1 MGQAQWTEVDA
12 FLDSLLI
19 GEDEALSEAV
29 AASDRAGLPPIQVSA
44 AQGKLL
50 YLLAKVQ
57 GARRVLEI
65 GTLGGYSAIW
75 MARAL
80 PEGGHLVSLEAS
92 PRHAEVASGN
102 VARAGLI
109 GTVEIR
115 VGLAAESL
123 PKLAEERPEPFDMV
137 FIDADKAGYPVYL
150 DWALR
155 LTRPGSLVVADNVVR
170 GGAVADGLSR
180 DANVR
185 GVRAYLEAVAA
196 NPRLEGTVM
205 QTVGAKGYDGL
216 SIARVLDQD
225 PADG

>member
-12 FLDSLLI
+12 FLDSLLV
-19 GEDEALSEAV
+19 GEDEALSEAT
-29 AASDRAGLPPIQVSA
+29 AAAQRAGLPPISVSA

-80 PEGGHLVSLEAS
+80 PADGHLISLEYS

-102 VARAGLI
+102 IARAGLV

-115 VGLAAESL
+115 VGAAGETL
-123 PKLAEERPEPFDMV
+123 PKLAAEGVEPFDMV
-137 FIDADKAGYPVYL
+137 FIDADKGGYPDYL
-150 DWALR
+150 DWSLK
-155 LTRPGSLVVADNVVR
+155 LTRPGSLIVADNVVR

-180 DANVR
+180 DPNVQ
-185 GVRAYLEAVAA
+185 GVRSYLEKVAA
-196 NPRLEGTVM
+196 DPRLEGTVM
-205 QTVGAKGYDGL
+205 QTVGVKGYDGL
-216 SIARVLDQD
+216 SIARVI
-225 PADG
+225 A

>member
-12 FLDSLLI
+12 FLDSLLV
-19 GEDEALSEAV
+19 GEDDALAEAT
-29 AASDRAGLPPIQVSA
+29 AAAQRAGLPPISVSA

-57 GARRVLEI
+57 GTRRVLEI

-80 PEGGHLVSLEAS
+80 PADGHLISLEYS

-102 VARAGLI
+102 IARAGLV

-115 VGLAAESL
+115 VGAAGDTL
-123 PKLAEERPEPFDMV
+123 PKLAAEGVEPFDMV
-137 FIDADKAGYPVYL
+137 FIDADKGGYPDYL
-150 DWALR
+150 DWSLK
-155 LTRPGSLVVADNVVR
+155 LTRPGSLIVADNVVR

-180 DANVR
+180 DPNVQ
-185 GVRAYLEAVAA
+185 GVRSYLEKVAA
-196 NPRLEGTVM
+196 DPRLEGTVM
-205 QTVGAKGYDGL
+205 QTVGVKGYDGL
-216 SIARVLDQD
+216 SIARVI
-225 PADG
+225 A

>member
-1 MGQAQWTEVDA
+1 MGQAQWNDVDT

-19 GEDEALSEAV
+19 GEDDALREAV
-29 AASDRAGLPPIQVSA
+29 ASSERAGLPPIQVSA

-50 YLLAKVQ
+50 HLLAKTQ
-57 GARRVLEI
+57 GAERILEI

-80 PEGGHLVSLEAS
+80 PADGHLISLEAS

-102 VARAGLI
+102 IARANLV

-115 VGLAAESL
+115 VGQAAESL
-123 PKLAEERPEPFDMV
+123 TDLIAERTRPFDMV
-137 FIDADKAGYPVYL
+137 FIDADKAGYPAYL
-150 DWALR
+150 ESALR
-155 LTRPGSLVVADNVVR
+155 LTRPGSLIIADNVVR

-180 DANVR
+180 DTNVL

-196 NPRLEGTVM
+196 NPDLEGTVL

-216 SIARVLDQD
+216 AVTRVV
-225 PADG
+225 A

>member
-19 GEDEALSEAV
+19 GEDDTLAGVVSS
-29 AASDRAGLPPIQVSA
+29 SDRAGLPPIQVSA

-50 YLLAKVQ
+50 YLLAKTQ

-80 PEGGHLVSLEAS
+80 PTGGHLISLEAS

-102 VARAGLI
+102 VARAGLV

-115 VGLAAESL
+115 VGLAAENL
-123 PKLAEERPEPFDMV
+123 PKLADERPDPFDMV

-150 DWALR
+150 EWALK
-155 LTRPGSLVVADNVVR
+155 LTRPGSLIVADNVVR
-170 GGAVADGLSR
+170 GGAVADELSR
-180 DANVR
+180 DANVQ

-196 NPRLEGTVM
+196 NPLLEGTVM
-205 QTVGAKGYDGL
+205 QTVGVKGYDGL
-216 SIARVLDQD
+216 SIARVLD
-225 PADG
+225 

>member
-1 MGQAQWTEVDA
+1 MGQAQWNDVDT

-19 GEDEALSEAV
+19 GEDDALREAV
-29 AASDRAGLPPIQVSA
+29 ASSERAGLPPIQVSA

-50 YLLAKVQ
+50 HLLAKTQ
-57 GARRVLEI
+57 GAERILEI

-80 PEGGHLVSLEAS
+80 PADGHLISLEAS

-102 VARAGLI
+102 IARANLV

-115 VGLAAESL
+115 VGQAAESL
-123 PKLAEERPEPFDMV
+123 TDLIAERTRPFDMV
-137 FIDADKAGYPVYL
+137 FIDADKAGYPAYL
-150 DWALR
+150 ESALR
-155 LTRPGSLVVADNVVR
+155 LTRPGSLIIADNVVR

-180 DANVR
+180 DTNVL

-196 NPRLEGTVM
+196 NPDLEGTVI

-216 SIARVLDQD
+216 AVTRVV
-225 PADG
+225 A